1 MSIFASHFAFALL
14 VTTVFCQ
21 QIGTNS
27 PEIHPKLPWKKCTAG
42 GCVVQSGE
50 IVLDADFRWTHNKD
64 GYNNCYDD
72 KERKFNATLCPDA
85 ATCAKNC
92 AVEGVTYA
100 DYGVTTE
107 ADALTMKLVPK
118 NGIGSRLYFLDE
130 QKNYKM
136 FKLLDQELT
145 FDVDMA
151 KLPCGTNGA
160 LYFAEMEKDGG
171 ASLYEHNKAGAQ
183 YGTGYCD
190 AQCAH
195 GLKFIHGEVS
205 LQSHHDGVKTC

>member
-1 MSIFASHFAFALL
+1 MSTFVLLSFFASLL
-14 VTTVFCQ
+14 TAGSCQ

-27 PEIHPKLPWKKCTAG
+27 PEVHPKLPWKKCTTG
-42 GCVVQSGE
+42 GSCVAQGGE
-50 IVLDADFRWTHNKD
+50 VVLDADFRWTHARD

-72 KERKFNATLCPDA
+72 KLKKFNETLCPDA

-100 DYGVTTE
+100 DYGVTTKD
-107 ADALTMKLVPK
+107 DALTMKLVPK

-130 QKNYKM
+130 EKNYKM
-136 FKLLDQELT
+136 FKLLDQEFT
-145 FDVDMA
+145 FDVDME

-171 ASLYEHNKAGAQ
+171 ISLYEHNKAGAQ

-190 AQCAH
+190 AQCTH

-205 LQSHHDGVKTC
+205 